1 MITPLN
7 CLVEMSKTV
16 EAKIGDIE
24 QRKKLKLMQNT
35 VELLL
40 NQVRSNLDAS
50 LLDKNILRPNLQQH
64 SVQ

>member
-64 SVQ
+64 SV